1 MSNRPDAL
9 VFDRASMVAETVAM
23 VLDDAGYAA
32 RATVTYRDAKRAFQN
47 MPELS
52 LLVIHADTPGERR
65 GTALLQA
72 VLRERP
78 KTAIVVVS
86 SRLPEDLEPFPLS
99 AVFLEKPFDR
109 GQLLSAI
116 DDARQLRPRHPQHP
130 HQQP

>member
-1 MSNRPDAL
+1 MSIRPDAL

-23 VLDDAGYAA
+23 VLEDAGYAA

-47 MPELS
+47 MPDLS
-52 LLVIHADTPGERR
+52 VLVIHADTPGERR
-65 GTALLQA
+65 GTALLHA

-78 KTAIVVVS
+78 ETAIVVVS

-109 GQLLSAI
+109 DQLMGAI
-116 DDARQLRPRHPQHP
+116 EDARQLRPRPP
-130 HQQP
+130 R

>member
-1 MSNRPDAL
+1 MSKRPDAL

-23 VLDDAGYAA
+23 VLDYAGYAA
-32 RATVTYRDAKRAFQN
+32 RATVTYKDAKRAFQN

-65 GTALLQA
+65 GTALLRA

-86 SRLPEDLEPFPLS
+86 SRMPADLEPFPLT

-109 GQLLSAI
+109 AQLLEAI
-116 DDARQLRPRHPQHP
+116 DQAREARPRP
-130 HQQP
+130 

>member
-1 MSNRPDAL
+1 MSTRPDAL

-23 VLDDAGYAA
+23 VLEDAGYAA

-47 MPELS
+47 MPDLS
-52 LLVIHADTPGERR
+52 VLVIHADTPGERR
-65 GTALLQA
+65 GTALLHA

-78 KTAIVVVS
+78 RTAIVVVS

-109 GQLLSAI
+109 DQLMEAI
-116 DDARQLRPRHPQHP
+116 EDARQLRPRQSR
-130 HQQP
+130 

>member
-32 RATVTYRDAKRAFQN
+32 RATVTYKEAKRAFQN

-86 SRLPEDLEPFPLS
+86 SRLPQDLEPFPLS
-99 AVFLEKPFDR
+99 AVFLEKPFNR
-109 GQLLSAI
+109 AQLLDAV
-116 DDARQLRPRHPQHP
+116 DGARQLRPRLPR
-130 HQQP
+130 

>member
-1 MSNRPDAL
+1 MSPRPDAL
-9 VFDRASMVAETVAM
+9 VFDRASLVAETVA
-23 VLDDAGYAA
+23 VALEFEGYAA

-47 MPELS
+47 MPDLS

-86 SRLPEDLEPFPLS
+86 SRVPEDLAPFPPS

-109 GQLLSAI
+109 AQLLEAI
-116 DDARQLRPRHPQHP
+116 AQARGARPVRA
-130 HQQP
+130 

>member
-1 MSNRPDAL
+1 MSTRPDAL

-86 SRLPEDLEPFPLS
+86 SRMPEDLEPFPLT

-109 GQLLSAI
+109 AQLLDAI
-116 DDARQLRPRHPQHP
+116 EQARDARPRARG
-130 HQQP
+130 